1 MSKMSKM
8 SKNGKNCKNYENS
21 EVRHMQG
28 GGKIVRKVSIKNGKG
43 FKSVTKYHKGKKV
56 GSAKKPIHKDDMNLI
71 KMGKFVP
78 GLFSDCGCNNK
89 KTRKSRK

>member
-1 MSKMSKM
+1 MVDHYQ
-8 SKNGKNCKNYENS
+8 NI
-21 EVRHMQG
+21 EVTRTSG

-43 FKSVTKYHKGKKV
+43 HKSVTKYHKGKKV
-56 GSAKKPIHKDDMNLI
+56 GTAKKPIHKSHVDMIL
-71 KMGKFVP
+71 MGKFIP

>member
-1 MSKMSKM
+1 MVYH
-8 SKNGKNCKNYENS
+8 YENT
-21 EVRHMQG
+21 EVKNTHS

-56 GSAKKPIHKDDMNLI
+56 GTAKKPIHKSYINLI
-71 KMGKFVP
+71 MMGKFIP
-78 GLFSDCGCNNK
+78 GLFSDCGCNKK